1 MDKAKSIYALQDSE
15 QDYGVRAAQSN
26 MEQMQGVRKGLLAPG
41 AMVEFGS
48 QRPSPLYSM
57 MAREAQ
63 STDQVLP
70 DYRPARGFGLPG
82 EGEFAPSE
90 DVPTPD
96 DYGGIIGGYAEG
108 TMRPGQTFEALNAN
122 AGVDPEIAWM
132 IGMPDIPFDMN
143 AAPVPVPASW
153 QKGKARG

>member
-1 MDKAKSIYALQDSE
+1 
-15 QDYGVRAAQSN
+15 

-41 AMVEFGS
+41 AMIEFGDR
-48 QRPSPLYSM
+48 RPSPLYSM

-63 STDQVLP
+63 STDQVLS

-90 DVPTPD
+90 EVYDN
-96 DYGGIIGGYAEG
+96 DYGGIIGGFAEG
-108 TMRPGQTFEALNAN
+108 TLKPGQTFESLDPN
-122 AGVDPEIAWM
+122 AGIDPEIAWM

-153 QKGKARG
+153 QKGKQRG